1 VQRLSAPPPARLGA
15 STSERDAYAD
25 LLRDT
30 RGMRGDEHRA
40 REAFL
45 GRLPADKR
53 EALFELEIL
62 LKGLACFANPRNHPG
77 QRGRVPIVAVDFHEP
92 LAVMAGG
99 IKRIGYLARTCLG
112 ERDRTFVFHRY
123 LETVLPEDAARTR
136 LVRQETAPDTP
147 EGALLGLRRSF
158 TNLAEVAEGLL
169 RLSRVPFRLFYATA
183 STAQREIAQNAFFN
197 PLSALEF
204 RPEFDRIASPQVLS
218 IIGNVPGDHAQR
230 LVALT
235 FLSLFRM
242 LRYLKLVEE
251 VANSPPEPMGFVAGR
266 IYLVLSVLRSDAR
279 ALSNYLRRNSGEL
292 LAGSFEHDLM
302 QTAASDVHRRYES
315 LRAVANRLIEIR
327 GAFECINANLR
338 LELRRVFEHALPAPE
353 RGAAEP
359 ELREAALG
367 AVAILRPAVQNVVLF
382 FGKTLGTRL
391 EEGQVFDDQSARRQ
405 LSERL
410 RQNVWMFSQIVRAFA
425 VKARHAQG
433 GDERWATV
441 TGLEFV
447 REFLA
452 YFRAMG
458 YPLLRAADYPRFEAF
473 VGAITGLQDTDLL
486 DPGKLERAIAECE
499 AFHEFL
505 VGLLDQ
511 VGRREEL
518 LGVAFDKRAAAAAL
532 RLYLGE

>member
-1 VQRLSAPPPARLGA
+1 MGAPTP
-15 STSERDAYAD
+15 ERDAYAD
-25 LLRDT
+25 LLRET
-30 RGMRGDEHRA
+30 RGLRGDEHRA
-40 REAFL
+40 REAFFA
-45 GRLPADKR
+45 RLPADKR

-62 LKGLACFANPRNHPG
+62 LKGMACFANPRNHPG

-92 LAVMAGG
+92 LAVMTGG
-99 IKRIGYLARTCLG
+99 IKRISYLARSCLG

-136 LVRQETAPDTP
+136 LVRQETAPDSP

-158 TNLAEVAEGLL
+158 TNLTEVAEGLH
-169 RLSRVPFRLFYATA
+169 RLTRVPFRLFYATA
-183 STAQREIAQNAFFN
+183 SVAQREIAQNTFFN

-204 RPEFDRIASPQVLS
+204 RPEFDRISSSQVLD
-218 IIGNVPGDHAQR
+218 IIQRVPGDQAQR

-242 LRYLKLVEE
+242 LRYLKLIEE
-251 VANSPPEPMGFVAGR
+251 IAAGMPEPMNFVAGR

-292 LAGSFEHDLM
+292 LADSFEHDLLH
-302 QTAASDVHRRYES
+302 TPANDIHARYET
-315 LRAVANRLIEIR
+315 LRAVAHRLIEIR

-338 LELRRVFEHALPAPE
+338 LELRRVYDHVLPAPE
-353 RGAAEP
+353 AGATEA
-359 ELREAALG
+359 ELRRAAMG
-367 AVAILRPAVQNVVLF
+367 AVAILRPALQNVVLF
-382 FGKTLGTRL
+382 FGKTLGARL
-391 EEGQVFDDQSARRQ
+391 EEGQVFDDKTARRQ

-425 VKARHAQG
+425 VKARHAQAS
-433 GDERWATV
+433 DERWASV
-441 TGLEFV
+441 SGFQFV

-473 VGAITGLQDTDLL
+473 VDAMTGLQETDLL

-505 VGLLDQ
+505 VQLLDQ

-518 LGVAFDKRAAAAAL
+518 AGTVFDKRAAAAAL